1 MNEYELMKLK
11 DCVFTIEDNLNAIKR
26 ELLIGS
32 PFKGYILEKIQP
44 ILNDVNVIM
53 NICKKEN
60 D

>member
-32 PFKGYILEKIQP
+32 PFKDYILEKIQP
-44 ILNDVNVIM
+44 ILNDANVIM